1 MGAPVKLHLVDFTAG
16 FLDLERVCGFI
27 SMCCKSGLTKHMVID
42 GFTTL
47 GNQRSSGLRP
57 ELLEAMVGPVG
68 IGTQFPCPLTML
80 RINDCSMSA
89 SKSTVIRCAR

>member
-16 FLDLERVCGFI
+16 FLDLERVCGLI
-27 SMCCKSGLTKHMVID
+27 TMCCKSGLTKHMVID

-47 GNQRSSGLRP
+47 GNRRDSGLRP
-57 ELLEAMVGPVG
+57 ELLEAMVELARN
-68 IGTQFPCPLTML
+68 GTSIPCPLTML
-80 RINDCSMSA
+80 RIHDCSMSA

>member
-1 MGAPVKLHLVDFTAG
+1 MGAPTKLHLVDFTAG
-16 FLDLERVCGFI
+16 FLDLERVCGLI
-27 SMCCKSGLTKHMVID
+27 TMCCKSGITKHMVID
-42 GFTTL
+42 EFTTL

-57 ELLEAMVGPVG
+57 ELLEAMVEPG
-68 IGTQFPCPLTML
+68 IPCPLTVL